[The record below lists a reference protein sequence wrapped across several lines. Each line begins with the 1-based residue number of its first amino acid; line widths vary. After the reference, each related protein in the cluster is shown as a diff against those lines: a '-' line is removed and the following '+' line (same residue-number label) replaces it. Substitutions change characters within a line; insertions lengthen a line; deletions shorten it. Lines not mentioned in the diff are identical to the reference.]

1 MNDYKDRFNRIDY
14 CEEITQI
21 QEIDIQGIE
30 ILNIKKEDIL
40 AFCEAKS
47 ISPEYLVFKL
57 IKYFSKI

>member
-40 AFCEAKS
+40 AFCVS
-47 ISPEYLVFKL
+47 
-57 IKYFSKI
+57 

>member
-40 AFCEAKS
+40 AFCEDKS

-57 IKYFSKI
+57 IEHFSKI